1 MRTLGPHESR
11 METFFDYPYLLVVDL
26 EATCDESTP
35 TSRSSV
41 PKHEMETIEIGAVL
55 VDTTTLE
62 AIGEIGQ
69 FVRPVRHPV
78 LTPFCRDLTKI
89 TQADVDAAPP
99 FPEAAANVAR
109 FVNGRRALFCSWGDY
124 DKNQLAQD
132 AAHHGIRVPFATS
145 DHMNL
150 KKRFSEVLGIPKK
163 LGMAG
168 ALRHVGLSLEGT
180 HHRGID
186 DARNIARLLPWIS
199 GRANQDSSR

>member
-1 MRTLGPHESR
+1 LGRTKPV
-11 METFFDYPYLLVVDL
+11 ETFFDYPYLLVVDL
-26 EATCDESTP
+26 EATCDEGTP
-35 TSRSSV
+35 SRPSSV

-55 VDTTTLE
+55 VDTATFE
-62 AIGEIGQ
+62 AVGEIGQ

-78 LTPFCRDLTKI
+78 LTPFCRDLTTI
-89 TQADVDAAPP
+89 TQADVDAAPI

-132 AAHHGIRVPFATS
+132 AAYHDIRVPFATS
-145 DHMNL
+145 DHVNL

-168 ALRHVGLSLEGT
+168 ALRHLGLEVEGT

-186 DARNIARLLPWIS
+186 DARNIARLLPWIA
-199 GRANQDSSR
+199 GRVAQPSWR